1 MLDGLFMLL
10 TLSTVMAIASFLA
23 GSLPLS
29 FALSQSR
36 LQLIST
42 IGMGVLVG
50 TSLIVIIPEGVDTLY
65 SASEAVHH
73 THTRRNLIPLP
84 LDVRWQ
90 QQPSVYSPLSARD
103 EIDPT
108 ASNPFG
114 AMPGPIL
121 PEGASIDSDPSTSSA
136 SDPPRTP
143 TEPGKIG
150 ILEAHPSSPSTS
162 PSTSPL
168 SADTKQPS
176 IPHASQPSRTPHAWI
191 GISLI
196 LGFILMYLLD
206 TLPLLA
212 PQTSPS
218 RTQNIYSLSDLSS
231 SSPTTPMSLQ
241 STQKS
246 QRTFSTT
253 LGLVIHAAADGI
265 ALGASH
271 SSGSSTG
278 LGFIIFLAI
287 MIHKAPAAFGL
298 TSVLLKQGL
307 GKRSARAHL
316 VVFSLAAPAG
326 AVGTWLI
333 VRMLGGGGGG
343 GGVGEEMSTRWWTG
357 VLLLFSGGTFL
368 YVAMHTMQEND
379 VSGVGPEE
387 AMGGFGNGYLDGAAG
402 GGGLH
407 RRDSRQGGKQ
417 GRSLR
422 LVAAAV
428 GGMLLPLITQ
438 IGHAH

>member
-10 TLSTVMAIASFLA
+10 TLSTVMAIAYNSVGLQSESLTLTIHRSFLA

-29 FALSQSR
+29 FSLSQSR

-42 IGMGVLVG
+42 VGMGVLVG

-65 SASEAVHH
+65 SASASATPLHH
-73 THTRRNLIPLP
+73 SRRSHLAHP
-84 LDVRWQ
+84 LDVPWHYQRST
-90 QQPSVYSPLSARD
+90 QPPQRRD
-103 EIDPT
+103 ELDP
-108 ASNPFG
+108 ADAFHS
-114 AMPGPIL
+114 MPGPVL
-121 PEGASIDSDPSTSSA
+121 PADSGTGSTASSD
-136 SDPPRTP
+136 DPPLTP
-143 TEPGKIG
+143 TTPGEVG
-150 ILEAHPSSPSTS
+150 ILEAHPASASPFSPSPIS
-162 PSTSPL
+162 APGAPAST
-168 SADTKQPS
+168 D
-176 IPHASQPSRTPHAWI
+176 RTPHAWV

-206 TLPLLA
+206 TLPFLRA
-212 PQTSPS
+212 SPS
-218 RTQNIYSLSDLSS
+218 ARQSQNIYSLSDLSS
-231 SSPTTPMSLQ
+231 SPPSSHQTPS
-241 STQKS
+241 S
-246 QRTFSTT
+246 QRSFSTT

-271 SSGSSTG
+271 SSGGSTS

-307 GKRSARAHL
+307 GKRAARAHL

-326 AVGTWLI
+326 AVGTWVV
-333 VRMLGGGGGG
+333 VRALGGGGGG
-343 GGVGEEMSTRWWTG
+343 GGGGGAAGGESHTTWWTG

-368 YVAMHTMQEND
+368 YVAMHTMQEVD
-379 VSGVGPEE
+379 TGSAPDESGGI
-387 AMGGFGNGYLDGAAG
+387 GNGFLDGG
-402 GGGLH
+402 H
-407 RRDSRQGGKQ
+407 RRDSRPAKE
-417 GRSLR
+417 GRSSK